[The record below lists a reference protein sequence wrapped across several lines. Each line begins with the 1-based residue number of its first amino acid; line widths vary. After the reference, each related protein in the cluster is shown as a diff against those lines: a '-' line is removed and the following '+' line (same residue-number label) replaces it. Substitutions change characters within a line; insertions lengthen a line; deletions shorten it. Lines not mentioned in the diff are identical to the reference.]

1 MARMICASFFPATD
15 LSRDPDSEHE
25 HPNLGAG
32 LLDTVQ
38 QCLERRSVTVDRTR
52 GAGIGRKVKGP
63 AVLYSRITTM
73 VENLL

>member
-38 QCLERRSVTVDRTR
+38 QCLERRSVTVDPNSWSRHR
-52 GAGIGRKVKGP
+52 QAVIEAGSSV
-63 AVLYSRITTM
+63 
-73 VENLL
+73 